1 MSPIRIDRYPTR
13 DALFDEAERLM
24 VASLAEALETQPRAT
39 IALSG
44 GSTPEPLYRRVAG
57 QSVPWSRVAA
67 TLVDE
72 RWVPLNDADSNEA
85 MIRRATE
92 SAEGLVVT
100 GLYTGHETPEQGLA
114 EVVRRVDALPRPFA
128 VTVLGMG
135 DDGHTASFFPG
146 SDGLESALAD
156 SGAGL
161 AVPIR
166 AAGLRSPRITL
177 TLPSVLSSRLIIVLL
192 TGSRKLDVLERAL
205 QPGPV
210 VELPIRAVLRQTRT
224 PVRVLWAG

>member
-1 MSPIRIDRYPTR
+1 MSPLHIDRYPTR

-24 VASLAEALETQPRAT
+24 VESLGEALETQPRVSL
-39 IALSG
+39 ALSG
-44 GSTPEPLYRRVAG
+44 GSTPEPLYRRLAG
-57 QSVPWSRVAA
+57 QSLPWSRVAA

-72 RWVPLNDADSNEA
+72 RWVPLTDADSNEA
-85 MIRRATE
+85 MIRRASE
-92 SAEGLVVT
+92 PAEGLVVT

-114 EVVRRVDALPRPFA
+114 EVVSRIDALPRPFA

-135 DDGHTASFFPG
+135 DDGHTASFFPA
-146 SDGLESALAD
+146 SIGLEAALAD
-156 SGAGL
+156 TGAGL

-177 TLPSVLSSRLIIVLL
+177 TLPTVLSSRLIIVLL

-210 VELPIRAVLRQTRT
+210 EELPIRAVLRQTRT